1 MFPELSFLT
10 NLAILWLYLL
20 DYWWYF
26 LLSVSPQSNQRCWFS
41 YTYVD
46 GWLVEQI
53 SGTGHSILL
62 FHRESNSML
71 SLAPHPLQSIWADLF
86 ICTISP
92 KICTQID
99 SQPLF
104 WVTAGMNW
112 MWMWTRKSWT
122 IVPISKTLGGCFYL
136 STESRAPR
144 KISTNFQKCHVSTT
158 HHLLVCS
165 LLHYNLKSS
174 KVIDSNS
181 SQ

>member
-86 ICTISP
+86 IYTIPP

-99 SQPLF
+99 SQGLFSGLLQGWIECGCGPERAGLSCLSLRPLE
-104 WVTAGMNW
+104 V
-112 MWMWTRKSWT
+112 
-122 IVPISKTLGGCFYL
+122 
-136 STESRAPR
+136 
-144 KISTNFQKCHVSTT
+144 VSTW
-158 HHLLVCS
+158 V
-165 LLHYNLKSS
+165 LKVEHQE
-174 KVIDSNS
+174 KFQPIFKNAMLAPHIIC
-181 SQ
+181 